1 MGGEHVM
8 STTFDIRNSEL
19 ESASQGM
26 KKSGESLHDLFE
38 DYASAYLKSAGVAYE
53 EGTSVYEALH
63 SAVEQA
69 VSEAEAAVSE
79 FTTQSEKAM
88 TTAENSRETET
99 KSVNQI
105 NNIMG

>member
-1 MGGEHVM
+1 M
-8 STTFDIRNSEL
+8 STTFDIRHSEL

-38 DYASAYLKSAGVAYE
+38 DYAAAYLKNAGVAYE
-53 EGTSVYEALH
+53 EGTEVYNALK
-63 SAVEQA
+63 SAVDAA
-69 VSEAEAAVSE
+69 VQEAEEAVSE

-88 TTAENSRETET
+88 KTAENSRETET